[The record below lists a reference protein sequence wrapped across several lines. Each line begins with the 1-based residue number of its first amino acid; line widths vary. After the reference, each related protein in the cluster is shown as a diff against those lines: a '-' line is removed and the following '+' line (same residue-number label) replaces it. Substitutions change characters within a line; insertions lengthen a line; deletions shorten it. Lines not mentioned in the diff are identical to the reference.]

1 VDWDDFD
8 LEDASTKI
16 QVVKYLYSRM
26 LSLTNKEERLQEGEG
41 TEIFF

>member
-16 QVVKYLYSRM
+16 QVMKCSKKTCSVPANTGRKLP
-26 LSLTNKEERLQEGEG
+26 LTNKEEIL
-41 TEIFF
+41 